1 MQGRKLLIT
10 IGAIVAV
17 LGLVAAYLFFGNNS
31 NKQEQYLYIPT
42 GANYDTVTAILHREH
57 VLNNNWSFEQLAKI
71 ADYPKKVKPGRYKI
85 TQGMSS
91 YQIVRMLRS
100 GSQSPVKLVI
110 NKLRTKQDFA
120 NFVAANLEVKADSIL
135 YLLNDTVFTKTH
147 HADTNTAMC
156 LIIPDTYEF
165 YWNTTATKALN
176 KIAANY
182 KKFWNDNRLQK
193 ANAKNLSPN
202 EVITMAAIVEEE
214 TNMEG
219 DKGNIASV
227 YINRLKIGMPL
238 QADPTVKFA
247 IGDFS
252 IKRITGN
259 HITIVSPYNTYKNTG
274 LPPGPICTPSKKTI
288 DAVLNAPDTKYLYFC
303 AREDFSGYSNFAATL
318 SEHLKNARAYQQA
331 LDARGIH

>member
-1 MQGRKLLIT
+1 MKTRRRIYIVLLSLT
-10 IGAIVAV
+10 V
-17 LGLVAAYLFFGNNS
+17 LALLALSQLFGNNS
-31 NKQEQYLYIPT
+31 TRISQYLYIPT
-42 GANYDTVTAILHREH
+42 GSNYDTVKAILEREEML
-57 VLNNNWSFEQLAKI
+57 VTYTSFDIVARM
-71 ADYPKKVKPGRYKI
+71 AGYPDKVKPGKYKI
-85 TQGMSS
+85 PTGMSN
-91 YQIVRMLRS
+91 YRLVRMLRS
-100 GSQSPVKLVI
+100 GSQEPVKLVI

-135 YLLNDTVFTKTH
+135 YLLNDTAFTKAH
-147 HADTNTAMC
+147 NVDTNTAMC

-165 YWNTTATKALN
+165 YWNTTATKVLR

-182 KKFWNDNRLQK
+182 KKFWNDNRVQK
-193 ANAKNLSPN
+193 ANSKNLSPN

-288 DAVLNAPDTKYLYFC
+288 DAVLNAPDTKFIYFC